1 MEIPARLNPAKDQY
15 QAADERLL
23 INELRFNRLRTGE
36 PEGGRAWVFIHL
48 PLIRREEEWRDV
60 AGRGVRRQGDR

>member
-1 MEIPARLNPAKDQY
+1 MINCEPAEEIIIIPREDRRVRNA
-15 QAADERLL
+15 
-23 INELRFNRLRTGE
+23 LRRRYGAT
-36 PEGGRAWVFIHL
+36 VFIHL